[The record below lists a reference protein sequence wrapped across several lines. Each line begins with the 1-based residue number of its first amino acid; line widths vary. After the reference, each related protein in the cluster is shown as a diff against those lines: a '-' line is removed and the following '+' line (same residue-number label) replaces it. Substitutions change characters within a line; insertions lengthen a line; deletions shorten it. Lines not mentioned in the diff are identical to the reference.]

1 MKVLKKAVNRLI
13 AEEHVRMSNVCKS
26 IPSSPYE
33 AYALLL
39 KLVEGTD
46 EDCHTARNWLASLWA
61 SIKSEVDADVVEG
74 IEHVRKYMLI
84 TACDAIQV
92 SAMCEKALENLG
104 QLSEPKEA
112 EDLRKKFEEVTEAY
126 DQ

>member
-13 AEEHVRMSNVCKS
+13 AEEHVRMSNASKD

-39 KLVEGTD
+39 KLTD
-46 EDCHTARNWLASLWA
+46 ETADDFYGSCHKIETLWE
-61 SIKSEVDADVVEG
+61 SIKSSREAEVITLIDSLRAQ
-74 IEHVRKYMLI
+74 MLLV
-84 TACDAIQV
+84 ACDAIQV

-104 QLSEPKEA
+104 QLSRPKEA
-112 EDLRKKFEEVTEAY
+112 EDLRKELEEVTEAY
-126 DQ
+126 D